1 MNQNQTATICSC
13 PKTRSTL
20 TANIQGAS
28 TCQASSYVN
37 ENCNSD
43 VINAKLD
50 ELKSGT
56 VKFTPNYCSNIA
68 STQGAIGFG
77 LGIAD
82 FVSGGLASTIYNSSE
97 CNPKN
102 PDSQGN
108 KCYTC
113 YTQALQ
119 LLQCQQKEQ
128 FENCQ
133 QALENCMA
141 NIQKQELQDQFS
153 QVQENLEYANDLLNY
168 KVNYVYSLTFFG
180 ILFTFLLFVY
190 ILSE

>member
-13 PKTRSTL
+13 PKTQSTL
-20 TANIQGAS
+20 TANIQGGN

-37 ENCNSD
+37 EYCNANDITS
-43 VINAKLD
+43 KLN
-50 ELKSGT
+50 EIKSGT
-56 VKFTPNYCSNIA
+56 FKITPNYCSALA
-68 STQGAIGFG
+68 SQEGAIGFG

-82 FVSGGLASTIYNSSE
+82 FLTGGLASTISNSKGGKE
-97 CNPKN
+97 
-102 PDSQGN
+102 
-108 KCYTC
+108 YTC

-119 LLQCQQKEQ
+119 MLQCQVQDQ
-128 FENCQ
+128 FSGCQ

-141 NIQKQELQDQFS
+141 NIQKQELQNQFS